1 MIFRDLLYTK
11 IKYYYSQAIFL
22 LIKQTNG
29 EQYLKYL
36 LSKFSFDHQ
45 VLLDNYQL
53 MPVNDVLENQTFDDN
68 IVEIMIEKK
77 YISSETDFLSLIQ
90 NQQLGETFLNKY
102 QQKLNW
108 SWISYYQ
115 ILGEDTIKRFKE
127 QVDWT
132 FISYKQLLSI
142 NFILE
147 FHDYI
152 DWYTIMKNPFLQLD
166 FIPRCQQYLDW
177 NSVSQH
183 MTINIPLLKQYQ
195 ERLNWDLISSE
206 RILNEQI
213 ILEFEDFL
221 NFELL
226 LQNQKQQQVYKY
238 YSQKVIDIVSPHFDS
253 YKIYHQQALV
263 IQNKWKD
270 FKENNFLIAVK

>member
-11 IKYYYSQAIFL
+11 IKYYYSKAIFFI
-22 LIKQTNG
+22 IKQING
-29 EQYLKYL
+29 CQYLKYL
-36 LSKFSFDHQ
+36 LSNISFDSQ
-45 VLLDNYQL
+45 VLLDNHQL
-53 MPVNDVLENQTFDDN
+53 MNVNDVLKNQTLEDN
-68 IVEIMIEKK
+68 IIRMMIEQK
-77 YISSETDFLSLIQ
+77 YILSECDFFSLIQ
-90 NQQLGETFLNKY
+90 SQKLSDSFMEEY

-108 SWISYYQ
+108 SWISCYQ
-115 ILGEDTIKRFKE
+115 ILGEDTIKKFKE

-142 NFILE
+142 DFILE

-166 FIPRCQQYLDW
+166 FIIRCQQYLDW
-177 NSVSQH
+177 DSVSQH
-183 MTINIPLLKQYQ
+183 MTINIPLLKKYQ

-206 RILNEQI
+206 RILNEKI

-226 LQNQKQQQVYKY
+226 LKNEKQQHVHKY
-238 YSQKVIDIVSPHFDS
+238 YSQRIIDILSPHFDN
-253 YKIYHQQALV
+253 YKIYHEQALI